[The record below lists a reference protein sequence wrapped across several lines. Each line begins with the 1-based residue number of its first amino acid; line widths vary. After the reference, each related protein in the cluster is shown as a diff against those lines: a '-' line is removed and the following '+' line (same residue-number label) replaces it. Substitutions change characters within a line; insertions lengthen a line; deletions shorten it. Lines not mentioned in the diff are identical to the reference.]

1 MSRNSNGGITIG
13 YWKTTITSNGELN
26 ERANQE
32 SNHGCIRGHFS
43 SCVHVHMGN
52 WAGNSVNF
60 PSDIN
65 TLERV
70 QLLLIDLGG
79 VLDDTAAP
87 ETA

>member
-1 MSRNSNGGITIG
+1 
-13 YWKTTITSNGELN
+13 
-26 ERANQE
+26 
-32 SNHGCIRGHFS
+32 
-43 SCVHVHMGN
+43 MGN